1 MKGHAGRHG
10 FASPRRDAP
19 GLCRNRSPQETEG
32 AGNAG
37 CPMHPQPVCNGSKH
51 TVVTTGSPV
60 SAGIPC
66 TMVLR
71 LTPRSPRRRIRL
83 VTVVCELT
91 EYPRPVGPTL
101 LRRLD
106 TSNGCQDHTA
116 SPSAT
121 TSFVCAPPIA
131 HGPKPALPPRF
142 AHDAAASTA
151 SRPNVRDDGQRPSL
165 GTGWRVSRTDLGQRR
180 NRIFFGMGLDSRIKT
195 IARRANHWS
204 DYTLPCGPKLEGVE
218 RRASEI
224 RDDLRTSSSGY

>member
-1 MKGHAGRHG
+1 
-10 FASPRRDAP
+10 
-19 GLCRNRSPQETEG
+19 
-32 AGNAG
+32 
-37 CPMHPQPVCNGSKH
+37 MHPQPVCIGSKH

-106 TSNGCQDHTA
+106 TSNGRQDHTA

-131 HGPKPALPPRF
+131 HGSGSIQTPPC
-142 AHDAAASTA
+142 HH
-151 SRPNVRDDGQRPSL
+151 
-165 GTGWRVSRTDLGQRR
+165 VSRT
-180 NRIFFGMGLDSRIKT
+180 
-195 IARRANHWS
+195 
-204 DYTLPCGPKLEGVE
+204 TLPRPPHPAPNLF
-218 RRASEI
+218 
-224 RDDLRTSSSGY
+224 LQSGLI